1 MGDREE
7 GEDEAE
13 ESEAEDE
20 AEDVD
25 YAVVS
30 EAGVLK
36 PEIKPAQAEA
46 GLEHSRQSVRIAD
59 KGIRLQTSRLS
70 YLYTYGLAA
79 LVLAFFFL
87 ASPRFGIAFTF
98 APQTTLQILNDIVF
112 IVFVAAFVCFAGEAD
127 FERAMRHYVIT
138 NTEIIK
144 VEGILRK
151 RRVIIPYQSVSNV
164 DVYKGVLGRMLGFG
178 DVNVIGFDA
187 EIRMRGV
194 RDPDTFYR
202 IINNKIA
209 RMRGFR
215 PTAAAHP
222 FAAEEAEQP
231 RTDWRREQRSLG
243 GKVKP
248 PAVPEEKGDSIF
260 GFLKR
265 RVQSKP
271 EAAEKPELAL
281 KRRGRISKGGMDG
294 ATRRGHSARRAKK
307 R

>member
-1 MGDREE
+1 MGDPEE

-13 ESEAEDE
+13 ESEEG
-20 AEDVD
+20 EDVD

-30 EAGVLK
+30 ESGMLK

-46 GLEHSRQSVRIAD
+46 GSEHSRRPVRIAD

-79 LVLAFFFL
+79 LVLVFFFL
-87 ASPRFGIAFTF
+87 ASSRFGIAFTF

-127 FERAMRHYVIT
+127 FERMTRQYVIT
-138 NTEIIK
+138 NTEVVK

-164 DVYKGVLGRMLGFG
+164 EVYRSVLGRLAGFG

-187 EIRMRGV
+187 EINMKGMRE
-194 RDPDTFYR
+194 PDTFYR

-215 PTAAAHP
+215 PTAATQP
-222 FAAEEAEQP
+222 SAADEEQP
-231 RTDWRREQRSLG
+231 RMDWRREQQSLG

-260 GFLKR
+260 GFLKK

-271 EAAEKPELAL
+271 IEFEKRP
-281 KRRGRISKGGMDG
+281 KPRRK
-294 ATRRGHSARRAKK
+294 AARRRRK
-307 R
+307 

>member
-1 MGDREE
+1 MGDPEE
-7 GEDEAE
+7 DEDEAE
-13 ESEAEDE
+13 ESEE

-30 EAGVLK
+30 ESGMLK
-36 PEIKPAQAEA
+36 PEIKPAPAEA
-46 GLEHSRQSVRIAD
+46 KPPRRPVRIAD

-79 LVLAFFFL
+79 LVLVFFFL
-87 ASPRFGIAFTF
+87 ASSRFGIAFTF
-98 APQTTLQILNDIVF
+98 APQTTLQTLNDIVF

-127 FERAMRHYVIT
+127 FERMTRQYVIT
-138 NTEIIK
+138 NTEVVK

-164 DVYKGVLGRMLGFG
+164 EVYRSVLGRLAGFG

-187 EIRMRGV
+187 EINMKGMRE
-194 RDPDTFYR
+194 PDTFYR

-215 PTAAAHP
+215 PTAAAQP
-222 FAAEEAEQP
+222 FAAEEGERP
-231 RTDWRREQRSLG
+231 RTDWRREQRSLET
-243 GKVKP
+243 KAKP
-248 PAVPEEKGDSIF
+248 RAPAAEEPKGDSIF

-271 EAAEKPELAL
+271 IEFERQPKPRRRIVRRVR
-281 KRRGRISKGGMDG
+281 KRKPRG
-294 ATRRGHSARRAKK
+294 
-307 R
+307 

>member
-1 MGDREE
+1 MGDPE
-7 GEDEAE
+7 
-13 ESEAEDE
+13 EAEDE
-20 AEDVD
+20 TEESDEGEDVD

-30 EAGVLK
+30 ESGVMK
-36 PEIKPAQAEA
+36 PEVKPAQAEA
-46 GLEHSRQSVRIAD
+46 EPPRQPVRIAD
-59 KGIRLQTSRLS
+59 RGIRLQTSRLS

-164 DVYKGVLGRMLGFG
+164 EVYRSVLGRLAGFG

-194 RDPDTFYR
+194 REPDTFYR

-209 RMRGFR
+209 RMRGVR
-215 PTAAAHP
+215 PTAVTQP
-222 FAAEEAEQP
+222 SAAEETEQAV
-231 RTDWRREQRSLG
+231 DWRSEQRSLG
-243 GKVKP
+243 EKIKP

-260 GFLKR
+260 GFLKK

-271 EAAEKPELAL
+271 AEPEEEEKPVL
-281 KRRGRISKGGMDG
+281 KPRKRIVRRV
-294 ATRRGHSARRAKK
+294 KK
-307 R
+307 RKPRE